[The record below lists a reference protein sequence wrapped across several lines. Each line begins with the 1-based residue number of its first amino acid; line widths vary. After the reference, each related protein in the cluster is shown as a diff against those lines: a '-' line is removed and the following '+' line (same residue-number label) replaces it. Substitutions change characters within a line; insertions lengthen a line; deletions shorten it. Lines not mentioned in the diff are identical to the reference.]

1 MVTIRKGTAYT
12 LLAGRNLK
20 IAPSD
25 YYSALARDF
34 TRGRLRT
41 RPTAASAALL
51 FPAALALVLL
61 LVDARNV
68 RVDRRPVLAHLPG
81 SHLNKPKG

>member
-12 LLAGRNLK
+12 LLVGRNLK

-41 RPTAASAALL
+41 RPRASAALL

-61 LVDARNV
+61 LVDARHV
-68 RVDRRPVLAHLPG
+68 GVDRRPVLAHLPG